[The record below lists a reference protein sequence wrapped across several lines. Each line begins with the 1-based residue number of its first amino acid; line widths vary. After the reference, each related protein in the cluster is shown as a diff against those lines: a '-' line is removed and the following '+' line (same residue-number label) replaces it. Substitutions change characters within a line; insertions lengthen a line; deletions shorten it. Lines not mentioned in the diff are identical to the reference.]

1 VSQPTDPTQPQPSQ
15 PRRPEPA
22 TQSATQPASQPGSPP
37 CPQPGSPPETES
49 PDPSG
54 QVRQLRVRRSPKY
67 AAFMVTGAL
76 MGLLVALLAGG
87 TGAVDPQSSRLKLI
101 GYLGMALVL
110 LGGLVGAGIAVAL
123 ERFSQRSRIDV
134 RGR

>member
-1 VSQPTDPTQPQPSQ
+1 VSQPTDPTQPSQ

-22 TQSATQPASQPGSPP
+22 TQSATQPASQPSSQPG
-37 CPQPGSPPETES
+37 PQPGSPPETES

-67 AAFMVTGAL
+67 AAFIVTGAL
-76 MGLLVALLAGG
+76 LGLLVALVAGG

-110 LGGLVGAGIAVAL
+110 LGGLVGAAIAVGL

>member
-1 VSQPTDPTQPQPSQ
+1 MSQPTDPTQPSQ

-22 TQSATQPASQPGSPP
+22 TQSATQPASQPGSQPG
-37 CPQPGSPPETES
+37 PQPGSPPETES

-67 AAFMVTGAL
+67 AAFIVTGAL

>member
-1 VSQPTDPTQPQPSQ
+1 VSQPTDPTQPSQ

-22 TQSATQPASQPGSPP
+22 TQSATQPASQPGSQPG
-37 CPQPGSPPETES
+37 PQPGSPPETES

-67 AAFMVTGAL
+67 AAFIVTGAL

>member
-1 VSQPTDPTQPQPSQ
+1 MSQPTDPTQPQPSQ

-22 TQSATQPASQPGSPP
+22 THRETQPAEQAGP
-37 CPQPGSPPETES
+37 
-49 PDPSG
+49 
-54 QVRQLRVRRSPKY
+54 VRQLRVRRSPKY
-67 AAFMVTGAL
+67 AAFIVTGAVL
-76 MGLLVALLAGG
+76 GLFVAVVAGG
-87 TGAVDPQSSRLKLI
+87 TGAVDPQTSRLKLI

-110 LGGLVGAGIAVAL
+110 LGGLIGAGIAVGI

>member
-22 TQSATQPASQPGSPP
+22 TQSATQPSSGPGSQPET
-37 CPQPGSPPETES
+37 QPETQ
-49 PDPSG
+49 PADPSG

-67 AAFMVTGAL
+67 AAFIVTGAL
-76 MGLLVALLAGG
+76 LGLLVALVAGG

-110 LGGLVGAGIAVAL
+110 LGGLVGAAIAVGL

>member
-1 VSQPTDPTQPQPSQ
+1 VSQPTDPTQPSQ

-22 TQSATQPASQPGSPP
+22 TQSATQ
-37 CPQPGSPPETES
+37 S

-54 QVRQLRVRRSPKY
+54 QVRRLRVRRSPKY
-67 AAFMVTGAL
+67 AAFIVTGAL
-76 MGLLVALLAGG
+76 LGLLVALVAGG